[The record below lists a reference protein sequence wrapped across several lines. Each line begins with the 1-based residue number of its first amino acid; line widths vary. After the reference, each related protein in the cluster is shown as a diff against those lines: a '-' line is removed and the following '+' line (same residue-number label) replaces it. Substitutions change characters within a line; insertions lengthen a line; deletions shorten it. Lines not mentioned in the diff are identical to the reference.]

1 VTTLATTATDIQ
13 VSWQA
18 PLSDG
23 GAALISPFYSVSLT
37 STTAG
42 ATTPI
47 TCTFASATDR
57 FCTATG
63 LTNGAVYTVS
73 VSGINRMGAGTT
85 STTTYAV
92 PSSDATLSALEVNS
106 TAGTVAITP
115 VFVSGTTAYS
125 AQVAS
130 DVASVTV
137 TATTSVAASTMTIE
151 GDPETSGIASASIPL
166 ATGINTIT
174 IVVTAPD
181 PRYSE
186 TYTISITRAADTRSG
201 AGTWVPGLDVI
212 LPATTLVSGSNV
224 GAVVENGEVVSTVLS
239 RNNTDSGWNGVGEG
253 FAFSVSV
260 QNRSGSPEA
269 MTPGGVMRATVG
281 SSLSIRG
288 DGYQPRSYVA
298 AFAVPR
304 ETSRSDMN
312 SSTRTLSGRATSV
325 YLGSLTANGSGVVS
339 GAITVSDEVAAG
351 DYVLQING
359 YTEESG
365 IRSLNLA
372 LNVLAAPATSRIV
385 SKSLSYK
392 AFYQAE
398 RDEFTPDGLFK
409 MREIVKSVPKDAR
422 NVKVKI
428 TGVSVGLDSVSGNV
442 QLAAKRAERIAD
454 YLVAKGIQGDYEV
467 TFTTS
472 FSVGGDRAGATDK
485 PERPLTSVAITYD
498 VPVATT

>member
-1 VTTLATTATDIQ
+1 
-13 VSWQA
+13 
-18 PLSDG
+18 
-23 GAALISPFYSVSLT
+23 
-37 STTAG
+37 
-42 ATTPI
+42 
-47 TCTFASATDR
+47 
-57 FCTATG
+57 
-63 LTNGAVYTVS
+63 
-73 VSGINRMGAGTT
+73 
-85 STTTYAV
+85 
-92 PSSDATLSALEVNS
+92 
-106 TAGTVAITP
+106 
-115 VFVSGTTAYS
+115 
-125 AQVAS
+125 
-130 DVASVTV
+130 
-137 TATTSVAASTMTIE
+137 
-151 GDPETSGIASASIPL
+151 
-166 ATGINTIT
+166 
-174 IVVTAPD
+174 
-181 PRYSE
+181 
-186 TYTISITRAADTRSG
+186 
-201 AGTWVPGLDVI
+201 
-212 LPATTLVSGSNV
+212 VSGSNV